1 MKMNKIRIFIG
12 LLMILVLTACGSKE
26 VKITKVPSEIYTD
39 KDIQAAIQVI
49 VDEFEEENRDGYTLK
64 EISYAGDEVTLAE
77 QKQAEFYD
85 ADEVIVLTSCFK
97 VGFIKEDSGL
107 EPFSTEDGWKWYLVR
122 TKGGEWVHV
131 DHGYA

>member
-1 MKMNKIRIFIG
+1 MKKIRIFTYF
-12 LLMILVLTACGSKE
+12 LVILVLTACGEKVE
-26 VKITKVPSEIYTD
+26 VIKVPSEIYTD
-39 KDIQAAIQVI
+39 KEIQAAIQVI
-49 VDEFEEENRDGYTLK
+49 IDEFEEENWKGCTLK

-85 ADEVIVLTSCFK
+85 ADEVIVLTSCFI

-107 EPFSTEDGWKWYLVR
+107 EPFSSEDGWKWYLVR
-122 TKGGEWVHV
+122 TQGGKWVHV